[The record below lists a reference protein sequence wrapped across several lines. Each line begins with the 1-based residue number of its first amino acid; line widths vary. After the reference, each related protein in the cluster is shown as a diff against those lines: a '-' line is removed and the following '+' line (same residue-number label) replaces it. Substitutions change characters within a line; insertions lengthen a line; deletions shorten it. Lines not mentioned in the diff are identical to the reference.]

1 MFNLA
6 LNYCGS
12 GSTSAL
18 LTLYHSR
25 LPDWGFPPP
34 HICPPFC
41 TQFQQKR
48 ERGILHLKIKS
59 LILSKIGWNLVG
71 CYNIIM
77 YNFNKIWINNNSWKY
92 RTQKPFLNL
101 HNGSKIFVGAVHG
114 IISLPQL
121 AQIYCTN
128 VQAATK
134 SLYYIVK
141 LVIIIRI
148 ITIFTILVTHVKTNI
163 KFSSQEQHKC
173 HKKLLGI
180 VWPR

>member
-1 MFNLA
+1 VPHCSPYITVGCRIEASHPRTFVL
-6 LNYCGS
+6 
-12 GSTSAL
+12 
-18 LTLYHSR
+18 HS
-25 LPDWGFPPP
+25 LHSFS
-34 HICPPFC
+34 
-41 TQFQQKR
+41 KR
-48 ERGILHLKIKS
+48 EREGNPTSENKINDFIKNRLKFS
-59 LILSKIGWNLVG
+59 R